1 MWDEWSTDK
10 VPLHAVLS
18 YYAFSLMT
26 VKTWPEGWR
35 QQSEQT
41 FLAIAQ
47 LGSRF
52 YLLNTLMASK
62 HDQRRKMRNALF
74 IKTPFYMEA
83 ILCPNRE
90 SFYFFTQWV
99 WQSSYKAYIWVVR
112 ATYPVPPFLWYPS
125 WKSCHSFEGI
135 VPLWGRKS
143 TQFNWFINENTQN
156 YNFYMLTLLKE
167 KAIQSHSLYV
177 HLLHRV

>member
-1 MWDEWSTDK
+1 MWDEWSVDK

-52 YLLNTLMASK
+52 YLLNTPMASK
-62 HDQRRKMRNALF
+62 HDQRGKMCNALF

-90 SFYFFTQWV
+90 
-99 WQSSYKAYIWVVR
+99 
-112 ATYPVPPFLWYPS
+112 FLLFLLTEYDKVLTKLIFGWLEQHTLFL
-125 WKSCHSFEGI
+125 HSFGI
-135 VPLWGRKS
+135 PVGSLATALRASYHCG
-143 TQFNWFINENTQN
+143 E
-156 YNFYMLTLLKE
+156 E
-167 KAIQSHSLYV
+167 KALSLIGLSMKIPRIILFIC
-177 HLLHRV
+177 LLY